1 METEERKSIMK
12 TALTNSFVDDYEAY
26 KHTIEFINNDL
37 KESVIQNYLN
47 ELNKIVKKNSR
58 RNNLIVFIVKVD

>member
-1 METEERKSIMK
+1 MNSREIEQLEKKSIY
-12 TALTNSFVDDYEAY
+12 SIRV
-26 KHTIEFINNDL
+26 NNDL

-58 RNNLIVFIVKVD
+58 RNNLIVFIVEVD

>member
-1 METEERKSIMK
+1 MNSREIEQLEKKSIH
-12 TALTNSFVDDYEAY
+12 SIRV
-26 KHTIEFINNDL
+26 NNDL